1 MLEIECRPLSSIS
14 KDTDAVPFGSSRPLA
29 VAIKK
34 AAGEAAWLEL
44 SGRPG
49 VADYFAG
56 VVGLVVAPLAPL
68 RGAAALAAGA
78 ATPDCTL

>member
-1 MLEIECRPLSSIS
+1 MECRYLSSIS
-14 KDTDAVPFGSSRPLA
+14 KDTDAIPFGSPEPFA
-29 VAIKK
+29 GAIKK
-34 AAGEAAWLEL
+34 AAGEAAGLEL

-56 VVGLVVAPLAPL
+56 VVGLAAAPPAPL
-68 RGAAALAAGA
+68 RGAAGLAAGA